1 MKDWEQ
7 RDRYPLWIGGEVK
20 SKPGSFD
27 YPEPYTF
34 EDSLIRNLAA
44 RAWWLGGLA
53 LQRPPRPRPIE
64 VRRAREKKSA
74 SDAA

>member
-1 MKDWEQ
+1 LKDCEH

-27 YPEPYTF
+27 YPEPHTF

-44 RAWWLGGLA
+44 AFRKINKT
-53 LQRPPRPRPIE
+53 PIY
-64 VRRAREKKSA
+64 
-74 SDAA
+74 